1 MKKSRYGKLSILII
15 LIATLF
21 ISAAIALFGLS
32 TNDLTGANSSA
43 EITAPEKDASS
54 AIVGGNS
61 DGDGTIEN
69 PEVEAT
75 ATATYTGINQWSTAV
90 ATSGNTIA
98 ISDSSSNKTVN
109 TALSV
114 PAGITL
120 NIAISDSLLFQAG
133 GSISVSGTLNIYA
146 TVSSATY
153 IFVYSPL
160 TAFIVNNGGRIN
172 FCVSNPSNQINFY
185 SVSSIA
191 MTAFQINAGGSVYMG
206 GGLIH
211 NSTACAVN
219 VGGGT
224 FTMTGGSIYNNTSTS
239 GAGVFV
245 YGNGTFTMTGGSI
258 YGNTATSNGGGVY
271 LSSGTLFNMSGGS
284 IYNNTATTQ
293 GGGVYNNGKFNM
305 SGGNIYGNKVVTTE
319 IYVNYGGGGVFISSS
334 GTFTMTGGYIYSNTA
349 RYGGGVNLYKAAF
362 TMSAG
367 VIGRNSTGSNA
378 ANTATYDGGGVY
390 MWDATFE
397 MKGSAIIAGNTS
409 SRDGGGVAMGGNSD
423 NKTNQF
429 RITGTSAY
437 ILTNTATN
445 DGGGVYVGYGTF
457 TMSAGYIG
465 KKGASG
471 SGNTAA
477 YGGGLCV
484 FNGTFTKTGGE
495 IDVNTAT
502 SNGGGLYVYNNG
514 TFNMSGGYIDG
525 NTAES
530 GGGGVYNNGT
540 FTMSFG
546 AIQNNTAESGGGVYV
561 YGTNST
567 FTMTG
572 GTIGGTVTSTANK
585 ASDGGGV
592 YVYSGTFNFKCTSS
606 SSSSI
611 QYNTATGYGGGVY
624 VYNNGTFNLGGSSSY
639 SRIINNTAARG
650 GGVCVAGGTVNQT
663 AGDIGYQSGYGN
675 KATGSGGG
683 VYMTGGTYKMSGGFV
698 SFNSATSNG
707 GGVYISGS
715 ASSFTMTGGTINNN
729 SASSNGGG
737 VYVYSGTLS
746 VSGTSTTALSKIH
759 DNTATLGGGIY
770 IVGGTCTIGAYTNIY
785 SNSATSNGGGVYVS
799 NGTFNLNGTT
809 ANIYSNTANNGGGVY
824 LSAGKFNFTNGRIY
838 SNTATTNGGG
848 VYCTGG
854 GLNTTVNSY
863 IGLSG
868 NPNKAKYG
876 GGLYL
881 NVGWTTSAVK
891 INYNETT
898 NNGNGGG
905 VFVNA
910 GTFTVNNANVQI
922 LGNKA
927 TGGYGGGVYLTNS
940 SKLAMS
946 AGTIGANT
954 STHGA
959 GVAVMGSAQFVLT
972 GGNIGGSTA
981 NKNTASEY
989 GGGVLIQTTGTCT
1002 MSSYITYNQAKNGG
1016 GVCVYTGT
1024 LTHTLGGIHYNT
1036 ATVNGGGVWI
1046 NAGATYTINGGTSTG
1061 ATSVIACTAANAGGG
1076 VFIAGGTFNLTSG
1089 YIGGASD
1096 NAYANKAPIG
1106 GGVYMGAG
1114 TMTIG
1119 ANGYV
1124 SRNQATS
1131 ATATIVTNGGGIF
1144 VSGGTLNMNG
1154 GAIQYNTATNT
1165 GSTTVGSNGGGVY
1178 MDAGAFNMN
1187 AGVIRGNSVRTNG
1200 GGVYVGGIAT
1210 FKMTGGTIGGGGAG
1224 NTAGG
1229 GAGLFLASTTAA
1241 TFSGGIISYNTAA
1254 SGWGGGIYAYTG
1266 STLNMSGTAIVAYN
1280 TAVYGGGIIAA
1291 SSTATTAAV
1300 KVNISGGQIYANKN
1314 VTTTNDVGG
1323 GGIFVYHNSTV
1334 TMSGGTIGGPN
1345 ASYANTS
1352 GRGAGVAVSSNGT
1365 FTMNGANAAIK
1376 YNSATS
1382 GYGNG
1387 GGVMILSGTFNFSAG
1402 TITNNTAI
1410 YGGGVRYNSGTFT
1423 MTGGTIGG
1431 SAAAANTALRDGG
1444 GVNMSSGTFTP
1455 TGGTISYNKA
1465 ATSGVYGGG
1474 AVAVT
1479 GGTFTLNNNNVIITN
1494 NSASYGGGVYVS
1506 GGKFVMSDGAIT
1518 SNSATHG
1525 GAVAVRA
1532 GSFEMSGG
1540 VIGGEG
1546 NGNTAQS
1553 HGAVLID
1560 GTGTGTMSAGTIS
1573 YNTAHFG
1580 GGLCVFSGTFT
1591 QTGGEIVH
1599 NKGVSGGGVNVQ
1611 ADGTYTLN
1619 DGTISDNTASDVAGG
1634 VHNGGTFIMAGGE
1647 IVNNKATSN
1656 GGAVY
1661 TGKTFKM
1668 TGGVISGNTSTNK
1681 GGGVYLGGGTF
1692 EMTAG
1697 RITENSATSPYGN
1710 GVWVRDGEFKLGG
1723 TAYIYG
1729 NTYREFENNVY
1740 VDVEG
1745 AITFSAKLSDGAKIG
1760 ISGCITQEDFV
1771 LTDGFTTAGHS
1782 EADIAKYFVSDNRGL
1797 TLNYINEEIVLRF
1810 DVALAWNETVQA
1822 SLNNGTQELFV
1833 LYFDWT
1839 VKNSSFGEGIG
1850 FTNDGTILVPVSADI
1865 LFDGNGFTLDRSGTS
1880 GSVMRVEG
1888 TLVFDSRVTSTIK
1901 GGNAENGGGVYV
1913 AGGIF
1918 TIKKN
1923 TVITENTASYG
1934 GGVYIDGNG
1943 EFVLRDSDS
1952 QITLNEAENGGGVFI
1967 SDGTFVFE
1975 SGIIGAEDSG
1985 NTAQSYGGGVYVDN
1999 SGNFEM
2005 NGGVISYNT
2014 ALNGAGVYVRGGRIT
2029 LDFTSDIENL
2039 ISNNT
2044 ASGNGGGLYVES
2056 GNVDF
2061 VNGGIGY
2068 NTAENGGGV
2077 YVAGGAVTMDGSDS
2091 IAIGYNTATNSGG
2104 GVYMSGGRL
2113 VMQSGLVASNEAV
2126 NGAGIYMTG
2135 AATQLTV
2142 AGGTI
2147 GGSFNGDSVPN
2158 VASGKG
2164 ASVYVDGG
2172 TFTLTG
2178 DGVISTN
2185 IPQEDS
2191 DAVGNVYLAGG
2202 TFNMTGGEISGS
2214 TFANGGALYMTGGN
2228 FKITDGSIKNNT
2240 ATEDGGALYMTGGT
2254 AAVAGGEITDNTANR
2269 GGAAYIA
2276 GGTMTVSAGL
2286 IGRNQSNGAGGVFVA
2301 DGATLRMT
2309 GGTIGGSEAN
2319 KNTSTYDGGGVVAV
2333 AGGIFEMS
2341 GGEISYNTANRGG
2354 GIWTAGTF
2362 EMSGGEI
2369 SHNTATHGGGVANMG
2384 TARIIS
2390 GKINN
2395 NTAEN
2400 GGGVYLFEEGKYTM
2414 SGGEIS
2420 GNEAGYGGGVY
2431 NLSGT
2436 FELNGGSISGNT
2448 ATNNGGG
2455 VYNND
2460 KFIVSDGEIVTNTA
2474 ANGGGVYSI
2483 GEFTL
2488 SGGKLSNNTATL
2500 GGGVYNI
2507 GNGTFAMTD
2516 GNIVEN
2522 TAGSGAGVYVNA
2534 STVEISG
2541 GNISENRA
2549 TDATETA
2556 GGGGLFVVNGNLTVS
2571 GTAKITKNTSARY
2584 GGGLRIDGSTDTST
2598 VEISGGS
2605 ISENGATIGG
2615 GAYLT
2620 GSFAHLSLNGSVM
2633 VSENTA
2639 TTSGGAVAIYGG
2651 AKVEVSGDAFLT
2663 YNTASANG
2671 GAAYVTGAGSA
2682 LTISEKGAL
2691 THNSANYGGA
2701 VYVTAS
2707 GAFTMAD
2714 GSLAYNEASTS
2725 GGAVY
2730 VNGGTFN
2737 LEDGEIIGNSA
2748 VEYGGAIYVAAGSTS
2763 VFTMSGGAIGGED
2776 TFTNTSARGG
2786 GMYVAGGAVTIS
2798 SGSISGN
2805 TATVNGGGVYL
2816 NAGTF
2821 SVKGN
2826 PIISGNKLNDSD
2838 SNLYLYNGKT
2848 IKIVGKLTDGASI
2861 GLTGKDK
2868 ITEDYTTNGNGET
2881 EKAYFFGD
2889 VLGTVVAIVNGEIYL
2904 QVSLKDAW
2912 NAAVQASLDNN
2923 GNPITFVLAEAWRA
2937 ENGSFGEGVGF
2948 TDDGAL
2954 YLPSGAYIVL
2964 NLNNYSIDRNLST
2977 ITATGSVFYVKGTL
2991 EISGTTGIITGGKS
3005 EQGGGVHIEEGG
3017 LFKMEVAYIQ
3027 QNEATQGGGVY
3038 VESGARFELAEGAI
3052 RGNSADEGA
3061 GVYVEEGGTLNMTG
3075 GAIGG
3080 TGYANEATNGAGVY
3094 SNGTV
3099 KLSGGYIRNNTAT
3112 ENGGGAYVAGGEFI
3126 ANGGYIGGTATT
3138 FANTAENGAGV
3149 YVNGGTFEMTDG
3161 TIGYNTGTWGGGV
3174 YSNYGKVIMNGGKI
3188 SGNSVG
3194 ANGGGGVYVNGG
3206 TFDMTGGT
3214 IGGTANDANIGAR
3227 GAGVVIG
3234 ASGVF
3239 TMNGGS
3245 ITGNNGS
3252 AGGGLYLT
3260 SGTFILNDGTIANN
3274 TATGNGGGALITEYG
3289 LFEMNGGE
3297 ISGNDSNKGGGM
3309 CVFGTAEINGGE
3321 ISGNTAVNGGGVH
3334 VENGGELIINDGAI
3348 SGNEVS
3354 EHGGGIYIE
3363 ESGSVTM
3370 DGGEISNNESKQAA
3384 GGVFN
3389 IGSFKLNGG
3398 IINNNRSIG
3407 APNGAGGVCSQG
3419 TITMTGGAITGN
3431 TSANVAG
3438 GVWIEIE
3445 STFEMSGGAINGNEA
3460 LRSGGGVYVS
3470 GTFVLDGGE
3479 ISGNSATSLHGGGV
3493 AIANGG
3499 VFNLNGGTLSN
3510 NTAGEN
3516 GGGVSIFDRS
3526 TMNLSGGKITG
3537 NNTGVRGGGVYVAD
3551 GATLNVS
3558 GSPIVSGNTANGVEN
3573 NIHLAADQ
3581 VITVTGM
3588 LAVNGMIAWLGVTMA
3603 DPSKKKFTLGFAE
3616 KNTAYNPNLRPET
3629 VFFSD
3634 DTDYMVGL
3642 EDGEAVLKD
3651 NDYSQTS
3658 LIWQL
3663 SKDGGNTWVS
3673 IDAPYYSLRYKAGES
3688 YAIRALNSEFNT
3700 VAFTWATNGAGE
3712 AIDALNFKGIGSYKF
3727 VINSEEY
3734 INPSLTFEVLPATL
3748 YWQYS
3753 TDEGRTWFD
3762 LTVNTLI
3769 YTGATYNIRACVY
3782 DDGYVPVKVFTE
3794 TMKDVGD
3801 YEFTVD
3807 EDLYEN
3813 PVLNFSITTRYIDVE
3828 WNFGDALGNATDGY
3842 YWNYDGLV
3850 HAPVAVLGGVS
3861 NELAGVD
3868 LSYGY
3873 AWSGGSSYAAAQSYA
3888 GAYTLTVGLKTADK
3902 NIVLSNTSVQYKI
3915 NGITLSLVWTDEDG
3929 NEGDEFTFEY
3939 DSEKHGVNFVLS
3951 GVITGDTV
3959 EPYVTYASRS
3969 GKELAEAPTAVGY
3982 YTATVKL
3989 PANCY
3994 NYVLDKTYT
4003 CQIVITQ
4010 KTVAVDWIGND
4021 DGTYAW
4027 TFNGQG
4033 KAPVASIINPITG
4046 EALNEAYTVEY
4057 APVAE
4062 NGNIGVYSKQQPV
4075 NAGKY
4080 IVRLTLTNND
4090 GNFILDETTTTQRF
4104 TIEKLGVN
4112 ITWTGGKNFNYD
4124 QDKDVYFWYYD
4135 GEEHSVEAKVELNG
4149 DVYKDGVI
4157 ISSLDLVRTDAQTAL
4172 TGVNSATAAVELAN
4186 TAFNANFYIDGS
4198 ASQVYEVRKAV
4209 ITSVVWTDA
4218 FKNSY
4223 ETGDTAEFDFGK
4235 VVGAEGPG
4243 FVAIANGT
4251 LELVVSYSK
4260 SYEGEWVVDE
4270 QIGYTAYARLSTADA
4285 ANYEFAD
4292 GAEYE
4297 SLTFFIKSVGGFKTP
4312 IDVTWVVFIN
4322 EYEYVALEQYLTD
4335 GGFVYNGNVQS
4346 PTPIYLRENGD
4357 YEILALN
4364 ANSIGADAGKYTAR
4378 IKPSSVYEI
4387 KEEDFACAYEIKKLD
4402 VVINWQDGQYD
4413 SNTTYSYVY
4422 SGKAQAPYAY
4432 ATGEGEFDFTT
4443 VNVTVEGNVN
4453 AGDYLAKA
4461 IVGDNFNIVD
4471 GATQRYTVS
4480 KLGIDAGKI
4489 VWDFIGAGASGDA
4502 DNGWYW
4508 VYDGKEH
4515 SPAAKI
4521 TLDFITLELLVTGKT
4536 SEIGVHTAYAV
4547 LNSSLTAHNNFYL
4560 TGTASTTF
4568 EIVQVKI
4575 GQVYWEDD
4583 DGHVYEDGKGGN
4595 TGLVFTYN
4603 GDENGQAP
4611 KAYYLDENG
4620 DKVYL
4625 TVTVIGG
4632 TAINAGNYSAYVDI
4646 ESVPSCTFSINAKE
4660 LEAEWSN
4667 LNVTF
4672 NGSEQKPEVTLTG
4685 AELTEGEDYVVT
4697 GYVKAGVYKVTI
4709 KFINA
4714 NYTVA
4719 EENASCE
4726 FVIEKI
4732 TITENDFEWS
4742 DTGYDAEKDGY
4753 FWLFDGNPHAP
4764 TLTISYTIGEGGD
4777 AVEVTFE
4784 VGYTGVTS
4792 TVGTHTVT
4800 AYIKSAKIGEL
4811 DVTDSFAFSA
4821 DMEYVITAQTVTID
4835 WDFGDAKHDEEKDIY
4850 FWTYDGSKHAPKA
4863 YLAYID
4869 ENDEV
4874 QRFKDE
4880 DGNDIELTVYGA
4892 ETNARDKAY
4901 TATAELSEDYVLA
4914 DGASA
4919 TQQYYINKATIEVN
4933 WDFGELEADENGV
4946 YTWTYG
4952 DDITPKAYI
4961 RNENGENGAE
4971 LTVTGFETD
4980 AGTHTLTL
4988 MQSDGNYE
4996 FANENDSAK
5005 TYVIKPMTVY
5015 VIWYGVGGYE
5025 ENDTVNFEWDYVDY
5039 DTAIAP
5045 TAYLAYKDENGEL
5058 QLLLD
5063 KDGNAIP
5070 VEVSGGLAEVG
5081 EHTAQAVD
5089 TFVNYDFAEE
5099 FTKNYKVLAKDLAES
5114 GFKWTDEN
5122 AQVSEDGLTFTYEYS
5137 GGEIMPTPTSNV
5149 KDLEF
5154 NVTIT
5159 NAAGEPVSVIT
5170 EVGTYKVTVT
5180 CRDENYTVPEDMK
5193 TVTVIVT
5200 AKKVAVEWDETPLV
5214 YNGEKQ
5220 QPKAYYTDV
5229 AGNKIELEVTVDGD
5243 SANAGTKYQATASL
5257 DTTNYELDEETK
5269 TYEFEIAQKEI
5280 EVKYT
5285 WEDVTY
5291 DRNKHAPKPEITV
5304 SASEK
5309 DGLTVV
5315 YEITKN
5321 GVKVAGDGEKVTEA
5335 GEYVIKVSLEGTAA
5349 GNYKLVNAEYEFNI
5363 NKVALTVTAKDQTF
5377 DYGADA
5383 PEFTTDFAT
5392 FEGLLADEADEVKAA
5407 LADVISQWFRCAYV
5421 NTTVPG
5427 EYKIYI
5433 DAAWLNEY
5441 LNNYEVTGVNG
5452 KLTVNPAEGALVW
5465 VGDGESGADFTY
5477 NGNANLPEAYYYDS
5491 TGRKHELTV
5500 KLATY
5505 DEESG
5510 EYSVIDGEAVNAG
5523 SYFAVIV
5530 DANGNVIKADGNYTF
5545 ENYGTAFKINK
5556 LEITVNVK
5564 DLQFTYGDVNLDEL
5578 EAILG
5583 LGNGWTYGDNKP
5595 VDGDDLNIKLTIEG
5609 SYDDGNYLA
5618 NGVYALNVGWNEEDF
5633 NDNYSLKV
5641 VNEGNGELVVEKAE
5655 IIVDYD
5661 EKDGYVYDAYGVLG
5675 STDGYVSDFVTDT
5688 KDFLKLAGYQD
5699 AAVTA
5704 YFKLVDE
5711 NDHAPDSDQYTGD
5724 IPEGLTEEG
5733 EYLFNFMIRVDN
5745 HEPLYG
5751 RLLVKVSYAEYYL
5764 YVTVDGSKTLTET
5777 YGFETAEDF
5786 AKTLLES
5793 GYANYD
5799 EDLNRVISKETFLE
5813 WVTAK
5818 VIDENGNEV
5827 SGRLPVGNYKV
5838 IFALNEN
5845 ADQRYSIYKASTRTV
5860 AIEITKYVLDI
5871 DWGDESNLNYTY
5883 DGAAHMPVVKVEG
5896 ITLDDGCKVSDGV
5909 YEITVNGEKV
5919 KVIVTVDGDFTAVG
5933 GHSLLVTVE
5942 GENFAISEENA
5953 LRSVSINEPANEGE
5967 VPGTTVGASIE
5978 DWKLW
5983 LIIAAAIVLAAIII
5997 ALVIILVKRRKSSDD
6012 DGFYDDVAESDL

>member
-75 ATATYTGINQWSTAV
+75 ATASYTGIANWNTAV
-90 ATSGNTIA
+90 ATSGNTL
-98 ISDSSSNKTVN
+98 TLQ
-109 TALSV
+109 TCTLTQLYSV
-114 PAGITL
+114 PTGITL
-120 NIAISDSLLFQAG
+120 NLVIPSGVTVTMGSNYIYTYGTLNVTGSGTIVAGTSGALRCYNVLSFNGPTIRGGTYMYGAAIYVNGGTTTMSGGTITGASIGSSGWGPVYVATGTFNMTG
-133 GSISVSGTLNIYA
+133 GSITQNTADFGGAVGLNNDSTFNMSGGTIANNTA
-146 TVSSATY
+146 TSEGGAVYLQSTAKFIMTNSATITANNAAYGAAIRGRTGTTVDLRGGTISRHSSAA
-153 IFVYSPL
+153 SQWG
-160 TAFIVNNGGRIN
+160 A
-172 FCVSNPSNQINFY
+172 
-185 SVSSIA
+185 
-191 MTAFQINAGGSVYMG
+191 VYMSGATLKISGCKITGNTG
-206 GGLIH
+206 GFGGAIGI
-211 NSTACAVN
+211 N
-219 VGGGT
+219 GGT
-224 FTMTGGSIYNNTSTS
+224 FTMTSGSIYSNKALSFGGAVYLQDSAKFTMSGGTIGGSSVAMTNSAPSGGGVYVSSGCEFTLSGGTINNNVSSGS
-239 GAGVFV
+239 GAGVYV
-245 YGNGTFTMTGGSI
+245 SASKFTMTSGIIDHNAATKWAGAVYAQGAATTRISGGTISNNSGTHGGAIFYNGTAGTHTISGGTFSGNRASVSGGAI
-258 YGNTATSNGGGVY
+258 YMYANLTLSGGTITGNTATSNGGGICVEN
-271 LSSGTLFNMSGGS
+271 GTLTMNNANAL
-284 IYNNTATTQ
+284 IIKNTA
-293 GGGVYNNGKFNM
+293 
-305 SGGNIYGNKVVTTE
+305 
-319 IYVNYGGGGVFISSS
+319 VN
-334 GTFTMTGGYIYSNTA
+334 
-349 RYGGGVNLYKAAF
+349 
-362 TMSAG
+362 
-367 VIGRNSTGSNA
+367 
-378 ANTATYDGGGVY
+378 
-390 MWDATFE
+390 
-397 MKGSAIIAGNTS
+397 
-409 SRDGGGVAMGGNSD
+409 GGGVATVS
-423 NKTNQF
+423 
-429 RITGTSAY
+429 S
-437 ILTNTATN
+437 
-445 DGGGVYVGYGTF
+445 GVF
-457 TMSAGYIG
+457 HMSA
-465 KKGASG
+465 
-471 SGNTAA
+471 
-477 YGGGLCV
+477 
-484 FNGTFTKTGGE
+484 
-495 IDVNTAT
+495 
-502 SNGGGLYVYNNG
+502 
-514 TFNMSGGYIDG
+514 
-525 NTAES
+525 
-530 GGGGVYNNGT
+530 
-540 FTMSFG
+540 
-546 AIQNNTAESGGGVYV
+546 
-561 YGTNST
+561 
-567 FTMTG
+567 
-572 GTIGGTVTSTANK
+572 GTIGGGSTANK
-585 ASDGGGV
+585 
-592 YVYSGTFNFKCTSS
+592 
-606 SSSSI
+606 
-611 QYNTATGYGGGVY
+611 NT
-624 VYNNGTFNLGGSSSY
+624 
-639 SRIINNTAARG
+639 
-650 GGVCVAGGTVNQT
+650 
-663 AGDIGYQSGYGN
+663 
-675 KATGSGGG
+675 ATGSGGG
-683 VYMTGGTYKMSGGFV
+683 VYQGSTGASTFTGGGISYNTAKNGGGIAVASGSFTEGIAIASGSTANGVTYYNTASE
-698 SFNSATSNG
+698 NG
-707 GGVYISGS
+707 GGVYISG
-715 ASSFTMTGGTINNN
+715 GTYVLNGNGTALRNNT
-729 SASSNGGG
+729 AKNGGG
-737 VYVYSGTLS
+737 VYITGGTFNMGLS
-746 VSGTSTTALSKIH
+746 WIH
-759 DNTATLGGGIY
+759 SNTAT
-770 IVGGTCTIGAYTNIY
+770 A
-785 SNSATSNGGGVYVS
+785 NGGGVYY
-799 NGTFNLNGTT
+799 NGGTFKMQ
-809 ANIYSNTANNGGGVY
+809 ANSCIGYISSSGGGGNTAAN
-824 LSAGKFNFTNGRIY
+824 
-838 SNTATTNGGG
+838 
-848 VYCTGG
+848 
-854 GLNTTVNSY
+854 
-863 IGLSG
+863 
-868 NPNKAKYG
+868 G

-881 NVGWTTSAVK
+881 NASYTFSAGKV
-891 INYNETT
+891 T
-898 NNGNGGG
+898 NNKATSNGGG

-910 GTFTVNNANVQI
+910 GTFTINNANALI
-922 LGNKA
+922 NSNKA
-927 TGGYGGGVYLTNS
+927 TSHGGGVFLTNS
-940 SKLAMS
+940 TKIAMS
-946 AGTIGANT
+946 AGTIATNS

-959 GVAVMGSAQFVLT
+959 GVAVMGSAQFALT

-981 NKNTASEY
+981 NKNKASEY

-1002 MSSYITYNQAKNGG
+1002 MSTGVSYNQAKNGG
-1016 GVCVYTGT
+1016 GVCVYSGT
-1024 LTHTLGGIHYNT
+1024 LTHTLGGISYNT
-1036 ATVNGGGVWI
+1036 ATVNGGGVFV
-1046 NAGATYTINGGTSTG
+1046 NSGATYTINGGTSPG
-1061 ATSVIACTAANAGGG
+1061 ATAVLGCTAANVGGG

-1096 NAYANKAPIG
+1096 NAYANKAPLG
-1106 GGVYMGAG
+1106 GGVYMDAG

-1131 ATATIVTNGGGIF
+1131 ATATTATNGGGIF

-1165 GSTTVGSNGGGVY
+1165 GSNTSMTNGGGVY
-1178 MDAGAFNMN
+1178 MSGGAFNMN
-1187 AGVIRGNSVRTNG
+1187 AGAIRGNSVRTNG
-1200 GGVYVGGIAT
+1200 GGVYVGGTAT
-1210 FKMTGGTIGGGGAG
+1210 FKMTGGTIGGSGAG

-1241 TFSGGIISYNTAA
+1241 TFSGGTISYNTAA

-1382 GYGNG
+1382 GYGSG
-1387 GGVMILSGTFNFSAG
+1387 GGVTIFSGTFNFSAG
-1402 TITNNTAI
+1402 TIANNTAI
-1410 YGGGVRYNSGTFT
+1410 NGGGVHYSTGTFT

-1431 SAAAANTALRDGG
+1431 SAAAANTATRDGG
-1444 GVNMSSGTFTP
+1444 GVYMSSGTFTP
-1455 TGGTISYNKA
+1455 TGGAISYNKA
-1465 ATSGVYGGG
+1465 ATSGVNGGG
-1474 AVAVT
+1474 AVAVA

-1494 NSASYGGGVYVS
+1494 NSASYGGGVYVV

-1656 GGAVY
+1656 GGAVF

-1697 RITENSATSPYGN
+1697 RITENSATTPYGN

-1745 AITFSAKLSDGAKIG
+1745 AITFSANLSDGAKIG

-2005 NGGVISYNT
+2005 NGGIISYNT

-2029 LDFTSDIENL
+2029 LDFTFDNENL
-2039 ISNNT
+2039 LNSINNNT

-2061 VNGGIGY
+2061 VNGGILL

-2077 YVAGGAVTMDGSDS
+2077 YIAGGAVTMDGSDS

-2682 LTISEKGAL
+2682 LTVSEKGAL

-3126 ANGGYIGGTATT
+3126 VKGGYIGGTATT

-3174 YSNYGKVIMNGGKI
+3174 YSNYGKVIMTGGKI

-3214 IGGTANDANIGAR
+3214 IGGTANDANIGAS

-3348 SGNEVS
+3348 SGNEAVN
-3354 EHGGGIYIE
+3354 GGGIYNNGGTVQMNDGII
-3363 ESGSVTM
+3363 SGNIAVYDGTQLSDNTKNGDGAGIMLANGGSFTM
-3370 DGGEISNNESKQAA
+3370 N
-3384 GGVFN
+3384 GGVITAN
-3389 IGSFKLNGG
+3389 KADTLG
-3398 IINNNRSIG
+3398 
-3407 APNGAGGVCSQG
+3407 GGVYSH
-3419 TITMTGGAITGN
+3419 TAANTVIITGGVI
-3431 TSANVAG
+3431 SANTASYGG
-3438 GVWIEIE
+3438 GVYVNDG
-3445 STFEMSGGAINGNEA
+3445 TFEMSGGEITDNNATESGGG
-3460 LRSGGGVYVS
+3460 LRAYASTITLTGGKISNNTSAGFGGGVYLAGNEVVFNM
-3470 GTFVLDGGE
+3470 TGGE
-3479 ISGNSATSLHGGGV
+3479 ISGNSTESDGGGV
-3493 AIANGG
+3493 YIY
-3499 VFNLNGGTLSN
+3499 TK
-3510 NTAGEN
+3510 
-3516 GGGVSIFDRS
+3516 S

-3537 NNTGVRGGGVYVAD
+3537 NRAAVNGGGIYVSNVE

-3558 GSPIVSGNTANGVEN
+3558 GSPIVSGNTANGAEN
-3573 NIHLAADQ
+3573 NIYLAADQ

-3663 SKDGGNTWVS
+3663 SKDGGKTWVS

-5609 SYDDGNYLA
+5609 NYDDGNYLA

-5641 VNEGNGELVVEKAE
+5641 VNEGDGELVVEKAE

-5675 STDGYVSDFVTDT
+5675 STDGYVSDFVTNT

-5745 HEPLYG
+5745 HETLYG

-5919 KVIVTVDGDFTAVG
+5919 KVTVTVDGDFTAVG

>member
-69 PEVEAT
+69 PEIEAT
-75 ATATYTGINQWSTAV
+75 ATASYTGIANWNTAV
-90 ATSGNTIA
+90 ATSGNTL
-98 ISDSSSNKTVN
+98 TLQ
-109 TALSV
+109 TCTLTQLYSV
-114 PAGITL
+114 PTGITL
-120 NIAISDSLLFQAG
+120 NLVIPSGVTVTMGSNYIYTYGTLNVTGAGTIVAGSNGALRCYNVLSFNGPTIRGGTYNYGAAIYVNEGTATMSGGTITGANSASWGPVFVSKGTFNMTG
-133 GSISVSGTLNIYA
+133 GSITQNTAAFGGAVGLNNDSTFNMSGGTIANNTA
-146 TVSSATY
+146 TNQGGAVYLQSTAKFIMTNSASITANNAAYGAAIAGKTGTTVDLRGGTISRHSSAASQWGAVY
-153 IFVYSPL
+153 ISGATL
-160 TAFIVNNGGRIN
+160 KISGCKITGNTGGYGGAIGIN
-172 FCVSNPSNQINFY
+172 
-185 SVSSIA
+185 
-191 MTAFQINAGGSVYMG
+191 
-206 GGLIH
+206 
-211 NSTACAVN
+211 
-219 VGGGT
+219 GGT
-224 FTMTGGSIYNNTSTS
+224 FTMTSGSIDSNKALSFG
-239 GAGVFV
+239 GA
-245 YGNGTFTMTGGSI
+245 
-258 YGNTATSNGGGVY
+258 VY
-271 LSSGTLFNMSGGS
+271 LQDSAN
-284 IYNNTATTQ
+284 
-293 GGGVYNNGKFNM
+293 
-305 SGGNIYGNKVVTTE
+305 
-319 IYVNYGGGGVFISSS
+319 
-334 GTFTMTGGYIYSNTA
+334 
-349 RYGGGVNLYKAAF
+349 F
-362 TMSAG
+362 TMS
-367 VIGRNSTGSNA
+367 
-378 ANTATYDGGGVY
+378 
-390 MWDATFE
+390 
-397 MKGSAIIAGNTS
+397 
-409 SRDGGGVAMGGNSD
+409 
-423 NKTNQF
+423 
-429 RITGTSAY
+429 
-437 ILTNTATN
+437 
-445 DGGGVYVGYGTF
+445 
-457 TMSAGYIG
+457 
-465 KKGASG
+465 
-471 SGNTAA
+471 
-477 YGGGLCV
+477 
-484 FNGTFTKTGGE
+484 
-495 IDVNTAT
+495 
-502 SNGGGLYVYNNG
+502 
-514 TFNMSGGYIDG
+514 
-525 NTAES
+525 
-530 GGGGVYNNGT
+530 
-540 FTMSFG
+540 
-546 AIQNNTAESGGGVYV
+546 
-561 YGTNST
+561 
-567 FTMTG
+567 G
-572 GTIGGTVTSTANK
+572 GTIGGTSVAMTNSAP
-585 ASDGGGV
+585 AGGGV
-592 YVYSGTFNFKCTSS
+592 YVSSGCEFTLSGGTIKNNTSSGNGAGVYVNASKFTMTSGIIDHNAATKWAGAIYTSGNCTTRISGGTISNNSGTHGGAIFYNGTTGTHTISGGTFSGNRASVSGGAIYMYANLTLSGGT
-606 SSSSI
+606 I
-611 QYNTATGYGGGVY
+611 TGNTATSTGGGICVENGTLTMNNANALIIKNTAVNGGGVAT
-624 VYNNGTFNLGGSSSY
+624 VSSGVFHMSAGNIGGGSTA
-639 SRIINNTAARG
+639 NKNT
-650 GGVCVAGGTVNQT
+650 
-663 AGDIGYQSGYGN
+663 
-675 KATGSGGG
+675 ATGSGGG
-683 VYMTGGTYKMSGGFV
+683 VYQGSTGASTFTGGGISYNTAKNGGGIAVASGSFTEGIAIASGSTANGVTYYNTASE
-698 SFNSATSNG
+698 NG
-707 GGVYISGS
+707 GGVYISG
-715 ASSFTMTGGTINNN
+715 GTYVLNGNGTALRNNT
-729 SASSNGGG
+729 AKNGGG
-737 VYVYSGTLS
+737 VYITGGTFNMGLS
-746 VSGTSTTALSKIH
+746 WIH
-759 DNTATLGGGIY
+759 SNTAT
-770 IVGGTCTIGAYTNIY
+770 A
-785 SNSATSNGGGVYVS
+785 NGGGVYY
-799 NGTFNLNGTT
+799 NGGTFKMQ
-809 ANIYSNTANNGGGVY
+809 ANSCIGYISSSGGGGNTAAN
-824 LSAGKFNFTNGRIY
+824 
-838 SNTATTNGGG
+838 
-848 VYCTGG
+848 
-854 GLNTTVNSY
+854 
-863 IGLSG
+863 
-868 NPNKAKYG
+868 G

-881 NVGWTTSAVK
+881 NASYTFSAGK
-891 INYNETT
+891 IT
-898 NNGNGGG
+898 NNKATSNGGG

-910 GTFTVNNANVQI
+910 GTFTINNANALI
-922 LGNKA
+922 NSNKA
-927 TGGYGGGVYLTNS
+927 TSYGGGVYLTNS
-940 SKLAMS
+940 TKIAMS
-946 AGTIGANT
+946 AGTIATNS

-959 GVAVMGSAQFVLT
+959 GVAVMGSAQFALT

-1002 MSSYITYNQAKNGG
+1002 MSTGVTYNQAKNGG
-1016 GVCVYTGT
+1016 GVCVWIGT
-1024 LTHTLGGIHYNT
+1024 LTHTLGGILYNA
-1036 ATVNGGGVWI
+1036 ATVNGGGVFV
-1046 NAGATYTINGGTSTG
+1046 NAGATYTINGGTSPG
-1061 ATSVIACTAANAGGG
+1061 ATSVLACTAANVGGG

-1096 NAYANKAPIG
+1096 NAYANKAPLG
-1106 GGVYMGAG
+1106 GGVYMAAG

-1131 ATATIVTNGGGIF
+1131 ATATTVTNGGG
-1144 VSGGTLNMNG
+1144 VHMDGGTLNMNG

-1178 MDAGAFNMN
+1178 VGGGAFNMN

-1200 GGVYVGGIAT
+1200 GGVYVVGTAT
-1210 FKMTGGTIGGGGAG
+1210 FKMTGGTIGGSGAG
-1224 NTAGG
+1224 NTANR
-1229 GAGLFLASTTAA
+1229 GAGLFLISTTAA
-1241 TFSGGIISYNTAA
+1241 TFSGGTISYNTAT
-1254 SGWGGGIYAYTG
+1254 SWGGGIYAYTG

-1280 TAVYGGGIIAA
+1280 TAVYGGGICAA
-1291 SSTATTAAV
+1291 SSTATAAAV

-1314 VTTTNDVGG
+1314 VTTTTSVGG
-1323 GGIFVYHNSTV
+1323 AGIFVYHNSTV

-1352 GRGAGVAVSSNGT
+1352 SSGAGVEISSNGT

-1376 YNSATS
+1376 YNSST
-1382 GYGNG
+1382 GTG
-1387 GGVMILSGTFNFSAG
+1387 GGVFLWTGTFNFSAG
-1402 TITNNTAI
+1402 TITNNSAVN
-1410 YGGGVRYNSGTFT
+1410 GGGVAYHSGTFN

-1444 GVNMSSGTFTP
+1444 GVYMSSGTFTP
-1455 TGGTISYNKA
+1455 TGGAISYNKA
-1465 ATSGVYGGG
+1465 ATSGVNGGG
-1474 AVAVT
+1474 AVAVA
-1479 GGTFTLNNNNVIITN
+1479 GGTFTLNNNDVIITN

-1553 HGAVLID
+1553 YGAVLID

-1611 ADGTYTLN
+1611 ANGTYTLN

-1634 VHNGGTFIMAGGE
+1634 VHNSGTFIMAGGE
-1647 IVNNKATSN
+1647 IVNNKATSS

-1668 TGGVISGNTSTNK
+1668 TGGVISGNTSTYK

-1697 RITENSATSPYGN
+1697 RITENSATTPYGN

-1729 NTYREFENNVY
+1729 NTFREVENNVY

-1771 LTDGFTTAGHS
+1771 LTDGFTAAGHS

-2029 LDFTSDIENL
+2029 LDFTFDNENL
-2039 ISNNT
+2039 LNSINNNT

-2061 VNGGIGY
+2061 VNGGILL

-2077 YVAGGAVTMDGSDS
+2077 YIAGGAVTLDGGELTV
-2091 IAIGYNTATNSGG
+2091 IGYNIATNGG

-2135 AATQLTV
+2135 AATQLTI
-2142 AGGTI
+2142 AGGAI
-2147 GGSFNGDSVPN
+2147 GGSYEGTDLPN
-2158 VASGKG
+2158 VASGKA

-2240 ATEDGGALYMTGGT
+2240 ATENGGALYMTGGT

-2286 IGRNQSNGAGGVFVA
+2286 IGRNQANGAGGVFVA

-2319 KNTSTYDGGGVVAV
+2319 KNTSTYDGGGVAAV

-2341 GGEISYNTANRGG
+2341 GGEISYNTANRGAG
-2354 GIWTAGTF
+2354 VWTAGTF

-2369 SHNTATHGGGVANMG
+2369 SHNTATNGGGVANMG

-2682 LTISEKGAL
+2682 LTVSEKGAL

-3099 KLSGGYIRNNTAT
+3099 KLSGGYIRNNTAS

-3126 ANGGYIGGTATT
+3126 AKGGYIGGTATT
-3138 FANTAENGAGV
+3138 FANTAVNGAGV
-3149 YVNGGTFEMTDG
+3149 YVNGSTFEMTGG

-3174 YSNYGKVIMNGGKI
+3174 YCNYGKVIMTGGKI

-3206 TFDMTGGT
+3206 TFEMTGGT
-3214 IGGTANDANIGAR
+3214 IGGTANDANIGAS

-3252 AGGGLYLT
+3252 AGGGIYLT

-3274 TATGNGGGALITEYG
+3274 TATVNGGGALITEYG

-3309 CVFGTAEINGGE
+3309 CVFGTAEISGGE

-3348 SGNEVS
+3348 SGNEAVN
-3354 EHGGGIYIE
+3354 GGGIYNNGGTVQMNDGII
-3363 ESGSVTM
+3363 SGNIAVYDGTQLSDNTKNGDGAGIMLANGGSFTM
-3370 DGGEISNNESKQAA
+3370 N
-3384 GGVFN
+3384 GGVITAN
-3389 IGSFKLNGG
+3389 KADTLGGGVYSHTAANTVIITGGVISANTASYGGGVYVNGG
-3398 IINNNRSIG
+3398 
-3407 APNGAGGVCSQG
+3407 
-3419 TITMTGGAITGN
+3419 
-3431 TSANVAG
+3431 
-3438 GVWIEIE
+3438 
-3445 STFEMSGGAINGNEA
+3445 TFEMSGGEITDNNATESGGG
-3460 LRSGGGVYVS
+3460 LRAYASTITLTGGKISNNTSAGFGGGVYLAGNEVVFNM
-3470 GTFVLDGGE
+3470 TGGE
-3479 ISGNSATSLHGGGV
+3479 ISGNSTESDGGGV
-3493 AIANGG
+3493 YIY
-3499 VFNLNGGTLSN
+3499 TK
-3510 NTAGEN
+3510 
-3516 GGGVSIFDRS
+3516 S

-3537 NNTGVRGGGVYVAD
+3537 NRAAVNGGGIYVSNVE

-3558 GSPIVSGNTANGVEN
+3558 GSPIVSGNTANGAES
-3573 NIHLAADQ
+3573 NIYLAADQ

-3663 SKDGGNTWVS
+3663 SKDGGKTWVS

-4378 IKPSSVYEI
+4378 VKPSSVYDI

-4611 KAYYLDENG
+4611 KAYYLDESG

-4732 TITENDFEWS
+4732 TITEDDFEWS

-4863 YLAYID
+4863 YLAYTD
-4869 ENDEV
+4869 ENNEV

-5641 VNEGNGELVVEKAE
+5641 VNEGDGELVVEKAE

-5675 STDGYVSDFVTDT
+5675 STDGYVSDFVTNT

-5745 HEPLYG
+5745 HETLYG

-5919 KVIVTVDGDFTAVG
+5919 KVTVTVDGDFTAVG

>member
-75 ATATYTGINQWSTAV
+75 ATASYTGIANWGTAV
-90 ATSGNTIA
+90 ATSGNTL
-98 ISDSSSNKTVN
+98 TLQ
-109 TALSV
+109 TCTLTQTYSV
-114 PAGITL
+114 PSGITL
-120 NIAISDSLLFQAG
+120 NLVIPSGVTVTMGSRYFYIHGTLNVTGAGTIAAGTDDAFYVPAGSTLSFNGPTIRGGTYSYGAAIHVDGGTATMSGGTITGANTTSWGPVFVSKGTFNMTG
-133 GSISVSGTLNIYA
+133 GSITQNTAAFGGAVGLNNDSTFNMSGGTIANNTA
-146 TVSSATY
+146 TSQGGAVYLQSTAKFIMTNSATITANNAAYGAAIAGKTGTTVDLRGGIISRHSSAA
-153 IFVYSPL
+153 SQWG
-160 TAFIVNNGGRIN
+160 A
-172 FCVSNPSNQINFY
+172 
-185 SVSSIA
+185 
-191 MTAFQINAGGSVYMG
+191 VYMSGATLKISGCKITGNTG
-206 GGLIH
+206 GFGGAIGI
-211 NSTACAVN
+211 N
-219 VGGGT
+219 GGT
-224 FTMTGGSIYNNTSTS
+224 FTMTSGSIYSNKALSFGGAVYLQDSAKFTMSGGTIGGSSVAMTNSAPSGGGVYVSSGCEFTLSGGTINNNVSSGS
-239 GAGVFV
+239 GAGVYV
-245 YGNGTFTMTGGSI
+245 SASKFTMTSGIIDHNAATKWAGAVYAQGAATTRISGGTISNNSGTHGGAIFYNGTDGTHTISGGTFSGNRASVSGGAI
-258 YGNTATSNGGGVY
+258 YMYANLTMSGGTITGNTATSNGGGICVEN
-271 LSSGTLFNMSGGS
+271 GTLTMNNANAL
-284 IYNNTATTQ
+284 IIKNTA
-293 GGGVYNNGKFNM
+293 
-305 SGGNIYGNKVVTTE
+305 
-319 IYVNYGGGGVFISSS
+319 VN
-334 GTFTMTGGYIYSNTA
+334 
-349 RYGGGVNLYKAAF
+349 
-362 TMSAG
+362 
-367 VIGRNSTGSNA
+367 
-378 ANTATYDGGGVY
+378 
-390 MWDATFE
+390 
-397 MKGSAIIAGNTS
+397 
-409 SRDGGGVAMGGNSD
+409 GGGVATVS
-423 NKTNQF
+423 
-429 RITGTSAY
+429 S
-437 ILTNTATN
+437 
-445 DGGGVYVGYGTF
+445 GVF
-457 TMSAGYIG
+457 HMSAGTI
-465 KKGASG
+465 G
-471 SGNTAA
+471 SG
-477 YGGGLCV
+477 
-484 FNGTFTKTGGE
+484 
-495 IDVNTAT
+495 
-502 SNGGGLYVYNNG
+502 
-514 TFNMSGGYIDG
+514 
-525 NTAES
+525 
-530 GGGGVYNNGT
+530 
-540 FTMSFG
+540 
-546 AIQNNTAESGGGVYV
+546 
-561 YGTNST
+561 
-567 FTMTG
+567 
-572 GTIGGTVTSTANK
+572 STANK
-585 ASDGGGV
+585 
-592 YVYSGTFNFKCTSS
+592 
-606 SSSSI
+606 
-611 QYNTATGYGGGVY
+611 NT
-624 VYNNGTFNLGGSSSY
+624 
-639 SRIINNTAARG
+639 
-650 GGVCVAGGTVNQT
+650 
-663 AGDIGYQSGYGN
+663 
-675 KATGSGGG
+675 ATGSGGG
-683 VYMTGGTYKMSGGFV
+683 VYHGSTGASTFTGGGISYNTAK
-698 SFNSATSNG
+698 NG
-707 GGVYISGS
+707 GGIAVASGS
-715 ASSFTMTGGTINNN
+715 FTEGIAIASGST
-729 SASSNGGG
+729 ANG
-737 VYVYSGTLS
+737 VTYY
-746 VSGTSTTALSKIH
+746 
-759 DNTATLGGGIY
+759 NTA
-770 IVGGTCTIGAYTNIY
+770 
-785 SNSATSNGGGVYVS
+785 SENGGGVYVS
-799 NGTFNLNGTT
+799 GGTYVLNGNGTALRN
-809 ANIYSNTANNGGGVY
+809 NTAKNGGGVY
-824 LSAGKFNFTNGRIY
+824 ITGGTFNMGYSWIH
-838 SNTATTNGGG
+838 SNTATANGGG
-848 VYCTGG
+848 VYYNGGTFKMQANSCIGYISSSGG
-854 GLNTTVNSY
+854 GGNTAAN
-863 IGLSG
+863 
-868 NPNKAKYG
+868 G

-881 NVGWTTSAVK
+881 NASYTFSAGK
-891 INYNETT
+891 IT
-898 NNGNGGG
+898 NNKATSNGGG

-910 GTFTVNNANVQI
+910 GTFTINNANALI
-922 LGNKA
+922 NSNKA
-927 TGGYGGGVYLTNS
+927 TSHGGGVFLTNS
-940 SKLAMS
+940 TKIAMS
-946 AGTIGANT
+946 AGTIATNS

-959 GVAVMGSAQFVLT
+959 GVAVMGSAQFALT

-981 NKNTASEY
+981 NKNKASEY

-1002 MSSYITYNQAKNGG
+1002 MSTGVSYNQAKNGG
-1016 GVCVYTGT
+1016 GVCVYSGT
-1024 LTHTLGGIHYNT
+1024 LTHTLGGISYNT
-1036 ATVNGGGVWI
+1036 ATVNGGGVFV
-1046 NAGATYTINGGTSTG
+1046 NSGATYTINGGTSPG
-1061 ATSVIACTAANAGGG
+1061 ATAVLGCTAANVGGG

-1096 NAYANKAPIG
+1096 NAYANKAPLG
-1106 GGVYMGAG
+1106 GGVYMDAG

-1131 ATATIVTNGGGIF
+1131 ATATTVTNGGG
-1144 VSGGTLNMNG
+1144 VHMDGGTLNMNG

-1178 MDAGAFNMN
+1178 VGGGAFNMN

-1200 GGVYVGGIAT
+1200 GGVYVVGTAT
-1210 FKMTGGTIGGGGAG
+1210 FKMTGGTIGGSGAG
-1224 NTAGG
+1224 NTANS
-1229 GAGLFLASTTAA
+1229 GAGLFLISTTAA
-1241 TFSGGIISYNTAA
+1241 TFSGGTISYNTAT
-1254 SGWGGGIYAYTG
+1254 SWGGGIYAYTG
-1266 STLNMSGTAIVAYN
+1266 STLNMSGAAIVAYN
-1280 TAVYGGGIIAA
+1280 TAVYGGGICAA

-1314 VTTTNDVGG
+1314 VTTTTSVGG
-1323 GGIFVYHNSTV
+1323 AGIFVYHNSTV

-1352 GRGAGVAVSSNGT
+1352 SSGAGVEISSNGT

-1376 YNSATS
+1376 YNSST
-1382 GYGNG
+1382 GTG
-1387 GGVMILSGTFNFSAG
+1387 GGVFLWTGTFNFSAG
-1402 TITNNTAI
+1402 TITNNSALN
-1410 YGGGVRYNSGTFT
+1410 GGGVGYHGGTFN

-1444 GVNMSSGTFTP
+1444 GVYMSSGTFTP
-1455 TGGTISYNKA
+1455 TGGAISYNKA
-1465 ATSGVYGGG
+1465 ATSGVNGGG
-1474 AVAVT
+1474 AVAVA
-1479 GGTFTLNNNNVIITN
+1479 GGTFTLNTGDVVISN
-1494 NSASYGGGVYVS
+1494 NSASYGGGVYVI

-1525 GAVAVRA
+1525 AAVAVRA

-1573 YNTAHFG
+1573 YNTAAFG

-1656 GGAVY
+1656 GGAVF

-2286 IGRNQSNGAGGVFVA
+2286 IGRNQSNSAGGIYVA
-2301 DGATLRMT
+2301 DSATLRMT

-2319 KNTSTYDGGGVVAV
+2319 KNTSTYDGGGVAAV
-2333 AGGIFEMS
+2333 AGGTFEMS

-2369 SHNTATHGGGVANMG
+2369 SHNTATNGGGVANMG

-2395 NTAEN
+2395 NTAES

-2682 LTISEKGAL
+2682 LTVSEKGAL

-3138 FANTAENGAGV
+3138 FANTAVNGAGV

-3174 YSNYGKVIMNGGKI
+3174 YSNYGKVIMTGGKI

-3206 TFDMTGGT
+3206 TFEMTGGT
-3214 IGGTANDANIGAR
+3214 IGGTANDANIGAS

-3297 ISGNDSNKGGGM
+3297 ISGN
-3309 CVFGTAEINGGE
+3309 
-3321 ISGNTAVNGGGVH
+3321 TAVNGGGVH

-3348 SGNEVS
+3348 SGNEAVN
-3354 EHGGGIYIE
+3354 GGGIYNNGGTVQMNDGII
-3363 ESGSVTM
+3363 SGNIAVYDGTQLSDNTKNGDGAGIMLANGGSFTM
-3370 DGGEISNNESKQAA
+3370 N
-3384 GGVFN
+3384 GGVITAN
-3389 IGSFKLNGG
+3389 KADTLG
-3398 IINNNRSIG
+3398 
-3407 APNGAGGVCSQG
+3407 GGVYSH
-3419 TITMTGGAITGN
+3419 TAANTVIITGGVI
-3431 TSANVAG
+3431 SANTASYGG
-3438 GVWIEIE
+3438 GVYVNDG
-3445 STFEMSGGAINGNEA
+3445 TFEMSGGEITDNNATESGGG
-3460 LRSGGGVYVS
+3460 LRAYASTITLTGGKISNNTSAGFGGGVYLAGNEVVFNM
-3470 GTFVLDGGE
+3470 TGGE
-3479 ISGNSATSLHGGGV
+3479 ISGNSTESDGGGV
-3493 AIANGG
+3493 YIY
-3499 VFNLNGGTLSN
+3499 TK
-3510 NTAGEN
+3510 
-3516 GGGVSIFDRS
+3516 S

-3537 NNTGVRGGGVYVAD
+3537 NRAAVNGGGIYVSNVE

-3573 NIHLAADQ
+3573 NIYLAADQ

-4378 IKPSSVYEI
+4378 VKPSSVYEI

-5025 ENDTVNFEWDYVDY
+5025 ENDTENFEWDYVDY

-5377 DYGADA
+5377 DYGVDA

-5675 STDGYVSDFVTDT
+5675 STDGYVSDFVTNT

-5745 HEPLYG
+5745 HETLYG

-5919 KVIVTVDGDFTAVG
+5919 KVTVTVDGDFTAVG

>member
-1 MKKSRYGKLSILII
+1 M
-15 LIATLF
+15 
-21 ISAAIALFGLS
+21 
-32 TNDLTGANSSA
+32 
-43 EITAPEKDASS
+43 
-54 AIVGGNS
+54 
-61 DGDGTIEN
+61 
-69 PEVEAT
+69 
-75 ATATYTGINQWSTAV
+75 
-90 ATSGNTIA
+90 
-98 ISDSSSNKTVN
+98 
-109 TALSV
+109 
-114 PAGITL
+114 
-120 NIAISDSLLFQAG
+120 
-133 GSISVSGTLNIYA
+133 
-146 TVSSATY
+146 
-153 IFVYSPL
+153 
-160 TAFIVNNGGRIN
+160 
-172 FCVSNPSNQINFY
+172 
-185 SVSSIA
+185 
-191 MTAFQINAGGSVYMG
+191 
-206 GGLIH
+206 
-211 NSTACAVN
+211 
-219 VGGGT
+219 
-224 FTMTGGSIYNNTSTS
+224 
-239 GAGVFV
+239 
-245 YGNGTFTMTGGSI
+245 
-258 YGNTATSNGGGVY
+258 
-271 LSSGTLFNMSGGS
+271 
-284 IYNNTATTQ
+284 
-293 GGGVYNNGKFNM
+293 
-305 SGGNIYGNKVVTTE
+305 
-319 IYVNYGGGGVFISSS
+319 
-334 GTFTMTGGYIYSNTA
+334 
-349 RYGGGVNLYKAAF
+349 
-362 TMSAG
+362 
-367 VIGRNSTGSNA
+367 
-378 ANTATYDGGGVY
+378 
-390 MWDATFE
+390 
-397 MKGSAIIAGNTS
+397 
-409 SRDGGGVAMGGNSD
+409 
-423 NKTNQF
+423 
-429 RITGTSAY
+429 
-437 ILTNTATN
+437 
-445 DGGGVYVGYGTF
+445 
-457 TMSAGYIG
+457 
-465 KKGASG
+465 
-471 SGNTAA
+471 
-477 YGGGLCV
+477 
-484 FNGTFTKTGGE
+484 
-495 IDVNTAT
+495 
-502 SNGGGLYVYNNG
+502 
-514 TFNMSGGYIDG
+514 
-525 NTAES
+525 
-530 GGGGVYNNGT
+530 
-540 FTMSFG
+540 
-546 AIQNNTAESGGGVYV
+546 
-561 YGTNST
+561 
-567 FTMTG
+567 
-572 GTIGGTVTSTANK
+572 
-585 ASDGGGV
+585 
-592 YVYSGTFNFKCTSS
+592 
-606 SSSSI
+606 
-611 QYNTATGYGGGVY
+611 
-624 VYNNGTFNLGGSSSY
+624 
-639 SRIINNTAARG
+639 
-650 GGVCVAGGTVNQT
+650 
-663 AGDIGYQSGYGN
+663 
-675 KATGSGGG
+675 
-683 VYMTGGTYKMSGGFV
+683 
-698 SFNSATSNG
+698 
-707 GGVYISGS
+707 
-715 ASSFTMTGGTINNN
+715 
-729 SASSNGGG
+729 
-737 VYVYSGTLS
+737 
-746 VSGTSTTALSKIH
+746 
-759 DNTATLGGGIY
+759 
-770 IVGGTCTIGAYTNIY
+770 
-785 SNSATSNGGGVYVS
+785 
-799 NGTFNLNGTT
+799 
-809 ANIYSNTANNGGGVY
+809 
-824 LSAGKFNFTNGRIY
+824 
-838 SNTATTNGGG
+838 
-848 VYCTGG
+848 
-854 GLNTTVNSY
+854 
-863 IGLSG
+863 
-868 NPNKAKYG
+868 
-876 GGLYL
+876 
-881 NVGWTTSAVK
+881 
-891 INYNETT
+891 
-898 NNGNGGG
+898 
-905 VFVNA
+905 
-910 GTFTVNNANVQI
+910 
-922 LGNKA
+922 
-927 TGGYGGGVYLTNS
+927 
-940 SKLAMS
+940 
-946 AGTIGANT
+946 
-954 STHGA
+954 
-959 GVAVMGSAQFVLT
+959 
-972 GGNIGGSTA
+972 
-981 NKNTASEY
+981 
-989 GGGVLIQTTGTCT
+989 
-1002 MSSYITYNQAKNGG
+1002 
-1016 GVCVYTGT
+1016 
-1024 LTHTLGGIHYNT
+1024 
-1036 ATVNGGGVWI
+1036 
-1046 NAGATYTINGGTSTG
+1046 
-1061 ATSVIACTAANAGGG
+1061 
-1076 VFIAGGTFNLTSG
+1076 
-1089 YIGGASD
+1089 
-1096 NAYANKAPIG
+1096 
-1106 GGVYMGAG
+1106 
-1114 TMTIG
+1114 
-1119 ANGYV
+1119 
-1124 SRNQATS
+1124 
-1131 ATATIVTNGGGIF
+1131 
-1144 VSGGTLNMNG
+1144 
-1154 GAIQYNTATNT
+1154 
-1165 GSTTVGSNGGGVY
+1165 
-1178 MDAGAFNMN
+1178 
-1187 AGVIRGNSVRTNG
+1187 
-1200 GGVYVGGIAT
+1200 
-1210 FKMTGGTIGGGGAG
+1210 
-1224 NTAGG
+1224 
-1229 GAGLFLASTTAA
+1229 
-1241 TFSGGIISYNTAA
+1241 
-1254 SGWGGGIYAYTG
+1254 
-1266 STLNMSGTAIVAYN
+1266 
-1280 TAVYGGGIIAA
+1280 
-1291 SSTATTAAV
+1291 
-1300 KVNISGGQIYANKN
+1300 
-1314 VTTTNDVGG
+1314 
-1323 GGIFVYHNSTV
+1323 
-1334 TMSGGTIGGPN
+1334 
-1345 ASYANTS
+1345 
-1352 GRGAGVAVSSNGT
+1352 
-1365 FTMNGANAAIK
+1365 
-1376 YNSATS
+1376 
-1382 GYGNG
+1382 
-1387 GGVMILSGTFNFSAG
+1387 
-1402 TITNNTAI
+1402 
-1410 YGGGVRYNSGTFT
+1410 
-1423 MTGGTIGG
+1423 
-1431 SAAAANTALRDGG
+1431 
-1444 GVNMSSGTFTP
+1444 
-1455 TGGTISYNKA
+1455 
-1465 ATSGVYGGG
+1465 
-1474 AVAVT
+1474 
-1479 GGTFTLNNNNVIITN
+1479 
-1494 NSASYGGGVYVS
+1494 
-1506 GGKFVMSDGAIT
+1506 
-1518 SNSATHG
+1518 
-1525 GAVAVRA
+1525 
-1532 GSFEMSGG
+1532 
-1540 VIGGEG
+1540 
-1546 NGNTAQS
+1546 
-1553 HGAVLID
+1553 
-1560 GTGTGTMSAGTIS
+1560 
-1573 YNTAHFG
+1573 
-1580 GGLCVFSGTFT
+1580 
-1591 QTGGEIVH
+1591 
-1599 NKGVSGGGVNVQ
+1599 
-1611 ADGTYTLN
+1611 
-1619 DGTISDNTASDVAGG
+1619 
-1634 VHNGGTFIMAGGE
+1634 
-1647 IVNNKATSN
+1647 
-1656 GGAVY
+1656 
-1661 TGKTFKM
+1661 
-1668 TGGVISGNTSTNK
+1668 
-1681 GGGVYLGGGTF
+1681 
-1692 EMTAG
+1692 
-1697 RITENSATSPYGN
+1697 
-1710 GVWVRDGEFKLGG
+1710 
-1723 TAYIYG
+1723 
-1729 NTYREFENNVY
+1729 
-1740 VDVEG
+1740 
-1745 AITFSAKLSDGAKIG
+1745 
-1760 ISGCITQEDFV
+1760 
-1771 LTDGFTTAGHS
+1771 
-1782 EADIAKYFVSDNRGL
+1782 
-1797 TLNYINEEIVLRF
+1797 
-1810 DVALAWNETVQA
+1810 
-1822 SLNNGTQELFV
+1822 
-1833 LYFDWT
+1833 
-1839 VKNSSFGEGIG
+1839 
-1850 FTNDGTILVPVSADI
+1850 
-1865 LFDGNGFTLDRSGTS
+1865 
-1880 GSVMRVEG
+1880 
-1888 TLVFDSRVTSTIK
+1888 
-1901 GGNAENGGGVYV
+1901 
-1913 AGGIF
+1913 
-1918 TIKKN
+1918 
-1923 TVITENTASYG
+1923 
-1934 GGVYIDGNG
+1934 
-1943 EFVLRDSDS
+1943 
-1952 QITLNEAENGGGVFI
+1952 
-1967 SDGTFVFE
+1967 
-1975 SGIIGAEDSG
+1975 
-1985 NTAQSYGGGVYVDN
+1985 
-1999 SGNFEM
+1999 
-2005 NGGVISYNT
+2005 
-2014 ALNGAGVYVRGGRIT
+2014 
-2029 LDFTSDIENL
+2029 
-2039 ISNNT
+2039 
-2044 ASGNGGGLYVES
+2044 
-2056 GNVDF
+2056 
-2061 VNGGIGY
+2061 
-2068 NTAENGGGV
+2068 
-2077 YVAGGAVTMDGSDS
+2077 
-2091 IAIGYNTATNSGG
+2091 
-2104 GVYMSGGRL
+2104 
-2113 VMQSGLVASNEAV
+2113 
-2126 NGAGIYMTG
+2126 
-2135 AATQLTV
+2135 
-2142 AGGTI
+2142 
-2147 GGSFNGDSVPN
+2147 
-2158 VASGKG
+2158 
-2164 ASVYVDGG
+2164 
-2172 TFTLTG
+2172 
-2178 DGVISTN
+2178 
-2185 IPQEDS
+2185 
-2191 DAVGNVYLAGG
+2191 
-2202 TFNMTGGEISGS
+2202 
-2214 TFANGGALYMTGGN
+2214 
-2228 FKITDGSIKNNT
+2228 
-2240 ATEDGGALYMTGGT
+2240 
-2254 AAVAGGEITDNTANR
+2254 
-2269 GGAAYIA
+2269 
-2276 GGTMTVSAGL
+2276 
-2286 IGRNQSNGAGGVFVA
+2286 
-2301 DGATLRMT
+2301 
-2309 GGTIGGSEAN
+2309 
-2319 KNTSTYDGGGVVAV
+2319 
-2333 AGGIFEMS
+2333 
-2341 GGEISYNTANRGG
+2341 
-2354 GIWTAGTF
+2354 
-2362 EMSGGEI
+2362 
-2369 SHNTATHGGGVANMG
+2369 
-2384 TARIIS
+2384 
-2390 GKINN
+2390 
-2395 NTAEN
+2395 
-2400 GGGVYLFEEGKYTM
+2400 
-2414 SGGEIS
+2414 
-2420 GNEAGYGGGVY
+2420 
-2431 NLSGT
+2431 
-2436 FELNGGSISGNT
+2436 
-2448 ATNNGGG
+2448 
-2455 VYNND
+2455 
-2460 KFIVSDGEIVTNTA
+2460 
-2474 ANGGGVYSI
+2474 
-2483 GEFTL
+2483 
-2488 SGGKLSNNTATL
+2488 
-2500 GGGVYNI
+2500 
-2507 GNGTFAMTD
+2507 
-2516 GNIVEN
+2516 
-2522 TAGSGAGVYVNA
+2522 
-2534 STVEISG
+2534 
-2541 GNISENRA
+2541 
-2549 TDATETA
+2549 
-2556 GGGGLFVVNGNLTVS
+2556 
-2571 GTAKITKNTSARY
+2571 
-2584 GGGLRIDGSTDTST
+2584 
-2598 VEISGGS
+2598 
-2605 ISENGATIGG
+2605 
-2615 GAYLT
+2615 
-2620 GSFAHLSLNGSVM
+2620 
-2633 VSENTA
+2633 
-2639 TTSGGAVAIYGG
+2639 
-2651 AKVEVSGDAFLT
+2651 
-2663 YNTASANG
+2663 
-2671 GAAYVTGAGSA
+2671 
-2682 LTISEKGAL
+2682 
-2691 THNSANYGGA
+2691 
-2701 VYVTAS
+2701 
-2707 GAFTMAD
+2707 
-2714 GSLAYNEASTS
+2714 
-2725 GGAVY
+2725 
-2730 VNGGTFN
+2730 
-2737 LEDGEIIGNSA
+2737 
-2748 VEYGGAIYVAAGSTS
+2748 
-2763 VFTMSGGAIGGED
+2763 
-2776 TFTNTSARGG
+2776 
-2786 GMYVAGGAVTIS
+2786 
-2798 SGSISGN
+2798 
-2805 TATVNGGGVYL
+2805 
-2816 NAGTF
+2816 
-2821 SVKGN
+2821 
-2826 PIISGNKLNDSD
+2826 
-2838 SNLYLYNGKT
+2838 
-2848 IKIVGKLTDGASI
+2848 
-2861 GLTGKDK
+2861 
-2868 ITEDYTTNGNGET
+2868 
-2881 EKAYFFGD
+2881 
-2889 VLGTVVAIVNGEIYL
+2889 
-2904 QVSLKDAW
+2904 
-2912 NAAVQASLDNN
+2912 
-2923 GNPITFVLAEAWRA
+2923 
-2937 ENGSFGEGVGF
+2937 
-2948 TDDGAL
+2948 
-2954 YLPSGAYIVL
+2954 
-2964 NLNNYSIDRNLST
+2964 
-2977 ITATGSVFYVKGTL
+2977 
-2991 EISGTTGIITGGKS
+2991 
-3005 EQGGGVHIEEGG
+3005 
-3017 LFKMEVAYIQ
+3017 
-3027 QNEATQGGGVY
+3027 
-3038 VESGARFELAEGAI
+3038 
-3052 RGNSADEGA
+3052 
-3061 GVYVEEGGTLNMTG
+3061 
-3075 GAIGG
+3075 
-3080 TGYANEATNGAGVY
+3080 
-3094 SNGTV
+3094 
-3099 KLSGGYIRNNTAT
+3099 
-3112 ENGGGAYVAGGEFI
+3112 
-3126 ANGGYIGGTATT
+3126 
-3138 FANTAENGAGV
+3138 
-3149 YVNGGTFEMTDG
+3149 
-3161 TIGYNTGTWGGGV
+3161 
-3174 YSNYGKVIMNGGKI
+3174 
-3188 SGNSVG
+3188 
-3194 ANGGGGVYVNGG
+3194 
-3206 TFDMTGGT
+3206 
-3214 IGGTANDANIGAR
+3214 
-3227 GAGVVIG
+3227 
-3234 ASGVF
+3234 
-3239 TMNGGS
+3239 
-3245 ITGNNGS
+3245 
-3252 AGGGLYLT
+3252 
-3260 SGTFILNDGTIANN
+3260 
-3274 TATGNGGGALITEYG
+3274 
-3289 LFEMNGGE
+3289 
-3297 ISGNDSNKGGGM
+3297 
-3309 CVFGTAEINGGE
+3309 
-3321 ISGNTAVNGGGVH
+3321 
-3334 VENGGELIINDGAI
+3334 
-3348 SGNEVS
+3348 
-3354 EHGGGIYIE
+3354 
-3363 ESGSVTM
+3363 
-3370 DGGEISNNESKQAA
+3370 
-3384 GGVFN
+3384 
-3389 IGSFKLNGG
+3389 
-3398 IINNNRSIG
+3398 
-3407 APNGAGGVCSQG
+3407 
-3419 TITMTGGAITGN
+3419 
-3431 TSANVAG
+3431 
-3438 GVWIEIE
+3438 
-3445 STFEMSGGAINGNEA
+3445 
-3460 LRSGGGVYVS
+3460 
-3470 GTFVLDGGE
+3470 
-3479 ISGNSATSLHGGGV
+3479 
-3493 AIANGG
+3493 
-3499 VFNLNGGTLSN
+3499 
-3510 NTAGEN
+3510 
-3516 GGGVSIFDRS
+3516 
-3526 TMNLSGGKITG
+3526 
-3537 NNTGVRGGGVYVAD
+3537 
-3551 GATLNVS
+3551 
-3558 GSPIVSGNTANGVEN
+3558 
-3573 NIHLAADQ
+3573 
-3581 VITVTGM
+3581 
-3588 LAVNGMIAWLGVTMA
+3588 
-3603 DPSKKKFTLGFAE
+3603 
-3616 KNTAYNPNLRPET
+3616 
-3629 VFFSD
+3629 
-3634 DTDYMVGL
+3634 
-3642 EDGEAVLKD
+3642 
-3651 NDYSQTS
+3651 
-3658 LIWQL
+3658 
-3663 SKDGGNTWVS
+3663 
-3673 IDAPYYSLRYKAGES
+3673 
-3688 YAIRALNSEFNT
+3688 
-3700 VAFTWATNGAGE
+3700 
-3712 AIDALNFKGIGSYKF
+3712 
-3727 VINSEEY
+3727 
-3734 INPSLTFEVLPATL
+3734 
-3748 YWQYS
+3748 
-3753 TDEGRTWFD
+3753 
-3762 LTVNTLI
+3762 TVNTLI

-4010 KTVAVDWIGND
+4010 KTVAVDWIGNN

-4378 IKPSSVYEI
+4378 VKPSSVYEI

-4547 LNSSLTAHNNFYL
+4547 LNSNLTAHNNFYL

-4784 VGYTGVTS
+4784 VGYMGVTS

-5025 ENDTVNFEWDYVDY
+5025 ENDTENFEWDYVDY

-5214 YNGEKQ
+5214 YNGENQ

-5633 NDNYSLKV
+5633 NDNYTLKV
-5641 VNEGNGELVVEKAE
+5641 VNEGDGELVVEKAE

-5675 STDGYVSDFVTDT
+5675 STDGYVSDFVTNT

-5745 HEPLYG
+5745 HETLYG

-5919 KVIVTVDGDFTAVG
+5919 KVTVTVDGDFTAVG

>member
-61 DGDGTIEN
+61 NGDGTIEN
-69 PEVEAT
+69 PEIEAT
-75 ATATYTGINQWSTAV
+75 ATASYTGIANWNTAV
-90 ATSGNTIA
+90 ATSGNTL
-98 ISDSSSNKTVN
+98 TLQ
-109 TALSV
+109 TCTLTQLYSV
-114 PAGITL
+114 PSGITL
-120 NIAISDSLLFQAG
+120 NLVIPSGVTVTMGSNYIYTYGTLNVTGSGTIVAGSNGALRCYNVLSFNGPTIRGGTNNYGAAIYVNEGTATMSGGTITGANSASWGPVFVSKGTFNMTG
-133 GSISVSGTLNIYA
+133 GSITQNTAAFGGAVGLNNDSTFNMSGGTIANNTA
-146 TVSSATY
+146 TNQGGAVYLQSTAKFIMTNSATITANNAAYGAAIAGKTGTTVDLRGGTISRHSSAASQWGAVY
-153 IFVYSPL
+153 ISGATL
-160 TAFIVNNGGRIN
+160 KISGCKITGNTGG
-172 FCVSNPSNQINFY
+172 F
-185 SVSSIA
+185 
-191 MTAFQINAGGSVYMG
+191 GGAIGM
-206 GGLIH
+206 
-211 NSTACAVN
+211 N
-219 VGGGT
+219 GGT
-224 FTMTGGSIYNNTSTS
+224 FTMTSGSIYSNKALSFGGAVYLQDSANFTMSGGTIGGTSVAMTNSAPAGGGVYVASGCEFTLSGGTINNNTSSGS
-239 GAGVFV
+239 GAGVYV
-245 YGNGTFTMTGGSI
+245 SASKFTMTSGIIDHNAATKWAGAVYAQGAATTRISGGTISNNSGTHGGAIFYNGTTGTHTISGGTFSGNRASVSGGAI
-258 YGNTATSNGGGVY
+258 YMYANLTLSGGTITGNTATSNGGGICVEN
-271 LSSGTLFNMSGGS
+271 GTLTMNNANAL
-284 IYNNTATTQ
+284 IIKNTA
-293 GGGVYNNGKFNM
+293 
-305 SGGNIYGNKVVTTE
+305 
-319 IYVNYGGGGVFISSS
+319 VN
-334 GTFTMTGGYIYSNTA
+334 
-349 RYGGGVNLYKAAF
+349 
-362 TMSAG
+362 
-367 VIGRNSTGSNA
+367 
-378 ANTATYDGGGVY
+378 
-390 MWDATFE
+390 
-397 MKGSAIIAGNTS
+397 
-409 SRDGGGVAMGGNSD
+409 GGGVATVS
-423 NKTNQF
+423 
-429 RITGTSAY
+429 S
-437 ILTNTATN
+437 
-445 DGGGVYVGYGTF
+445 GVF
-457 TMSAGYIG
+457 HMSA
-465 KKGASG
+465 
-471 SGNTAA
+471 
-477 YGGGLCV
+477 
-484 FNGTFTKTGGE
+484 
-495 IDVNTAT
+495 
-502 SNGGGLYVYNNG
+502 
-514 TFNMSGGYIDG
+514 
-525 NTAES
+525 
-530 GGGGVYNNGT
+530 
-540 FTMSFG
+540 
-546 AIQNNTAESGGGVYV
+546 
-561 YGTNST
+561 
-567 FTMTG
+567 
-572 GTIGGTVTSTANK
+572 GTIGGGSTANK
-585 ASDGGGV
+585 
-592 YVYSGTFNFKCTSS
+592 
-606 SSSSI
+606 
-611 QYNTATGYGGGVY
+611 NT
-624 VYNNGTFNLGGSSSY
+624 
-639 SRIINNTAARG
+639 
-650 GGVCVAGGTVNQT
+650 
-663 AGDIGYQSGYGN
+663 
-675 KATGSGGG
+675 ATGSGGG
-683 VYMTGGTYKMSGGFV
+683 VYQGSTGASTFTGGGISYNTAKNGGGIAVASGSFTEGIAIASGSTANGVTYYNTASE
-698 SFNSATSNG
+698 NG
-707 GGVYISGS
+707 GGVYISG
-715 ASSFTMTGGTINNN
+715 GTYVLNGNGTALRNNT
-729 SASSNGGG
+729 AKNGGG
-737 VYVYSGTLS
+737 VYITGGTFNMGLS
-746 VSGTSTTALSKIH
+746 WIH
-759 DNTATLGGGIY
+759 SNTATANGGGVY
-770 IVGGTCTIGAYTNIY
+770 YNGGTFKMQANSCIGYISSSGGGGNTAANGGGLYLNASYTFSAGKITN
-785 SNSATSNGGGVYVS
+785 NKATSNGGGV
-799 NGTFNLNGTT
+799 F
-809 ANIYSNTANNGGGVY
+809 VY
-824 LSAGKFNFTNGRIY
+824 
-838 SNTATTNGGG
+838 
-848 VYCTGG
+848 
-854 GLNTTVNSY
+854 
-863 IGLSG
+863 
-868 NPNKAKYG
+868 
-876 GGLYL
+876 
-881 NVGWTTSAVK
+881 
-891 INYNETT
+891 
-898 NNGNGGG
+898 
-905 VFVNA
+905 A
-910 GTFTVNNANVQI
+910 GTFTINNANALI
-922 LGNKA
+922 NSNKA
-927 TGGYGGGVYLTNS
+927 TTYGGGVYLTNS
-940 SKLAMS
+940 TKIAMS
-946 AGTIGANT
+946 AGTIATN
-954 STHGA
+954 SSMHGA
-959 GVAVMGSAQFVLT
+959 GVAVMGSAQFALT
-972 GGNIGGSTA
+972 GGTIGGSTA
-981 NKNTASEY
+981 NKNTATTY

-1002 MSSYITYNQAKNGG
+1002 MSSGITYNQAQYGG
-1016 GVCVYTGT
+1016 GVCVYYGT
-1024 LTHTLGGIHYNT
+1024 LTHTLGGISYNT

-1046 NAGATYTINGGTSTG
+1046 NSGATYTINGGTSPG
-1061 ATSVIACTAANAGGG
+1061 ATAVLACTAANAGGG
-1076 VFIAGGTFNLTSG
+1076 VFNNGGTFNLTSG

-1096 NAYANKAPIG
+1096 NNIANKAPLG
-1106 GGVYMGAG
+1106 GGVYMAAG

-1131 ATATIVTNGGGIF
+1131 ATATTVTNGGG
-1144 VSGGTLNMNG
+1144 VHMDGGTLNMNG

-1178 MDAGAFNMN
+1178 VGGGAFNMN

-1200 GGVYVGGIAT
+1200 GGVYVVGTAT

-1241 TFSGGIISYNTAA
+1241 TFSGGTISYNTAA

-1573 YNTAHFG
+1573 YNTAAFG

-1656 GGAVY
+1656 GGAVF

-2682 LTISEKGAL
+2682 LTVSEKGAL

-3005 EQGGGVHIEEGG
+3005 EQGGGVHIEECG

-3138 FANTAENGAGV
+3138 FANTAANGGGV
-3149 YVNGGTFEMTDG
+3149 YVQESGTFEITDG

-3174 YSNYGKVIMNGGKI
+3174 YSNYGKVIMTGGKI

-3206 TFDMTGGT
+3206 TFEMTGGT
-3214 IGGTANDANIGAR
+3214 IGGTANDANIGAN
-3227 GAGVVIG
+3227 GAGVVLAG
-3234 ASGVF
+3234 SGVF

-3252 AGGGLYLT
+3252 AGGGLYVT
-3260 SGTFILNDGTIANN
+3260 SGTFIMNDGTIANN

-3348 SGNEVS
+3348 SGNEAVN
-3354 EHGGGIYIE
+3354 GGGIYNNGGTVQMNDGII
-3363 ESGSVTM
+3363 SGNIAVYDGTQLSDNTKNGDGAGIMLANGGSFTM
-3370 DGGEISNNESKQAA
+3370 N
-3384 GGVFN
+3384 GGVITAN
-3389 IGSFKLNGG
+3389 KADTLG
-3398 IINNNRSIG
+3398 
-3407 APNGAGGVCSQG
+3407 GGVYSH
-3419 TITMTGGAITGN
+3419 TAANTVIITGGVI
-3431 TSANVAG
+3431 SANTASYGG
-3438 GVWIEIE
+3438 GVYVNDG
-3445 STFEMSGGAINGNEA
+3445 TFEMSGGEITDNNATESGGG
-3460 LRSGGGVYVS
+3460 LRAYASTITLTGGKISNNTSAGFGGGVYLAGNEVVFNM
-3470 GTFVLDGGE
+3470 TGGE
-3479 ISGNSATSLHGGGV
+3479 ISGNSTESDGGGV
-3493 AIANGG
+3493 YIY
-3499 VFNLNGGTLSN
+3499 TK
-3510 NTAGEN
+3510 
-3516 GGGVSIFDRS
+3516 S

-3537 NNTGVRGGGVYVAD
+3537 NRAAVNGGGIYVSNVE

-3558 GSPIVSGNTANGVEN
+3558 GSPIVSGNTANGAEN
-3573 NIHLAADQ
+3573 NIYLAADQ

-3642 EDGEAVLKD
+3642 EDGEAVLND

-3663 SKDGGNTWVS
+3663 SKDGGKTWVS

-4378 IKPSSVYEI
+4378 VKPSSVYDI

-4611 KAYYLDENG
+4611 KAYYLDESG

-5025 ENDTVNFEWDYVDY
+5025 ENDTENFEWDYVDY

-5641 VNEGNGELVVEKAE
+5641 VNEGDGELVVEKAE

-5675 STDGYVSDFVTDT
+5675 STDGYVSDFVTNT

-5745 HEPLYG
+5745 HETLYG

-5919 KVIVTVDGDFTAVG
+5919 KVTVTVDGDFTSAG

-5942 GENFAISEENA
+5942 DENFAISEENA